1 VLWPDNTLKSVM
13 PVVIVATSVT
23 PRRRPWPKMNHV
35 HRRTFEVSESICVT
49 MRPYITGLARPY
61 VRPSVRPSV
70 CPIRALNSRKWW
82 KRSII
87 IMISFSCVITN
98 YSHVNILL
106 LLFDLFYVYNSFL
119 LYCYYY
125 SVMYV
130 TVMPVCAYV
139 DLAFVFGFIQIN

>member
-1 VLWPDNTLKSVM
+1 
-13 PVVIVATSVT
+13 
-23 PRRRPWPKMNHV
+23 
-35 HRRTFEVSESICVT
+35 
-49 MRPYITGLARPY
+49 
-61 VRPSVRPSV
+61 
-70 CPIRALNSRKWW
+70 
-82 KRSII
+82 
-87 IMISFSCVITN
+87 MISFSCVITN